1 MKKLAAIVVILLCLY
16 ICACGNA
23 EAPPEPADANVL
35 PEYAYPFCYASLGD
49 FKKSISKEKEL
60 YAELSEKGA
69 KKETIDDFG
78 VFVEK
83 YKSQNFIVPYI
94 NGKAIE
100 LRNEEGY
107 AGISVFPSEAYG
119 LPWVFFYPKTN
130 AGENFYIKM
139 AYLPDEIIKAPNAP
153 TASEVIKMI
162 SPDSPNINNPGKQ
175 HEKIYDRVIEL
186 EDRNVTAMVIEYK
199 ADNRSSA
206 SFVYGD
212 LLVEIKSNPDVWNAE
227 WFSSLSFSGLQ

>member
-23 EAPPEPADANVL
+23 EAPPGPADANVL
-35 PEYAYPFCYASLGD
+35 PEYAYPFCYASLCD

-100 LRNEEGY
+100 LCNKEGY
-107 AGISVFPSEAYG
+107 AGISVFPSDTPVIFPSSETVATDVSALTYDSAYSVSDG
-119 LPWVFFYPKTN
+119 SVFT
-130 AGENFYIKM
+130 
-139 AYLPDEIIKAPNAP
+139 
-153 TASEVIKMI
+153 
-162 SPDSPNINNPGKQ
+162 
-175 HEKIYDRVIEL
+175 
-186 EDRNVTAMVIEYK
+186 
-199 ADNRSSA
+199 
-206 SFVYGD
+206 
-212 LLVEIKSNPDVWNAE
+212 
-227 WFSSLSFSGLQ
+227 LSFSQ